1 MLIIRQSQMDLL
13 REQLST
19 RYENAILAHLGRFFP
34 SKLRSIGE
42 EGARNLIRLGI
53 VRARKNG
60 FTTQRLVCKFIDLLF
75 VLGLD
80 FDASL
85 DWAAATLGQNDL
97 SAEER
102 MQSLI
107 WRATRYLDS
116 RTTS

>member
-1 MLIIRQSQMDLL
+1 MDLL

-53 VRARKNG
+53 VRAQKYG

-75 VLGLD
+75 LLGVD
-80 FDASL
+80 FDANL
-85 DWAAATLGQNDL
+85 DWAAPTLGQNDL
-97 SAEER
+97 TAEER
-102 MQSLI
+102 MRSLTSQ
-107 WRATRYLDS
+107 ATNYLDS
-116 RTTS
+116 RPAS